1 MRTDNDLIWE
11 CHPRLVLRGL
21 HIRPMWAYCNDGK
34 LLFYTYPQGYQN
46 GTYGTHTDSYLSQ
59 EHYGDPM
66 AKESSV
72 PGFTQARLFLVLG
85 GLATAT
91 MLANLETSIIATA
104 LPQIVGEFNSFES
117 FAWVGTAYIV
127 TSAIATPLL
136 GKLSDLYGR
145 RRIFQTTMA
154 IFLIGSFLC
163 GAAGTMGELI
173 AARAFQGLGGGGIQ
187 ALSFAV
193 IGDIIPP
200 RDRGRY
206 IGYFT
211 LAFVSS
217 ALLGPVI
224 GGFIIDNYD
233 WKWIFW
239 INIPFIIIVGSV
251 THFVLR
257 LPFQRKDAR
266 LDYAG
271 AALLSVTIGSLMIGL
286 EEGRT
291 GWTDQHVIGLFTL
304 SLIGLIVFIFVEQRA
319 AEPMIPLRLFS
330 NKIVLRS
337 ALLGMCA
344 GAVVY
349 GSGGFLTLYFQDS
362 QFLSPTESGL
372 RSLPQML
379 GVTAAT
385 FGVGRLIS
393 KTGRYKPFPVYG
405 TTLATF
411 GLLAIAQITGTT
423 SYIWLVVPMIMMGF
437 GAASIFTSTSIAS
450 QNAVEFQDLG
460 VATAMVMFFR
470 SLGGSFGLAIFG
482 TLLNST
488 IRSEIPAR
496 LNIAPDEASSL
507 IRSPKE
513 IAALADIPRQAVVDS
528 VALGVSRIF
537 WACAVIMLG
546 GIILAVALPEIPLKM
561 RAGLSDAL
569 EKNDTSH

>member
-1 MRTDNDLIWE
+1 MPATVND
-11 CHPRLVLRGL
+11 VG
-21 HIRPMWAYCNDGK
+21 
-34 LLFYTYPQGYQN
+34 
-46 GTYGTHTDSYLSQ
+46 
-59 EHYGDPM
+59 
-66 AKESSV
+66 KESSV

-85 GLATAT
+85 ALATAT

-145 RRIFQTTMA
+145 RRIFQITMT

-163 GAAGTMGELI
+163 GAAGSMGQLI

-211 LAFVSS
+211 LAFVGS
-217 ALLGPVI
+217 ALLGPVV
-224 GGFIIDNYD
+224 GGFIIDHYD

-239 INIPFIIIVGSV
+239 INIPFIFVVGIV
-251 THFVLR
+251 THFALR

-271 AALLSVTIGSLMIGL
+271 AALLSITIASLMIGL

-291 GWTDQHVIGLFTL
+291 GWTEGHVLALFALALVGLGIFL
-304 SLIGLIVFIFVEQRA
+304 LIEKRA
-319 AEPMIPLRLFS
+319 AEPMIPLHLFS

-337 ALLGMCA
+337 ALLGMVA

-349 GSGGFLTLYFQDS
+349 GSGGFLNLYFQDS

-372 RSLPQML
+372 RSVPQMI

-385 FGVGRLIS
+385 FGIGRLIS
-393 KTGRYKPFPVYG
+393 KTGRYKPFPIYG
-405 TTLATF
+405 TTLATI
-411 GLLAIAQITGTT
+411 GLLAIAQITGSTP
-423 SYIWLVVPMIMMGF
+423 YLWLVIPMILMGF

-450 QNAVEFQDLG
+450 QNAVEFHDLG
-460 VATAMVMFFR
+460 VATATVMFFR

-496 LNIAPDEASSL
+496 IGVAPDEAANL

-513 IAALADIPRQAVVDS
+513 IAALADLPRQAVVDS

-537 WACAVIMLG
+537 WLCAILMMLA
-546 GIILAVALPEIPLKM
+546 IIVAVALPEIPLKM

-569 EKNDTSH
+569 ENNTAHS